1 MNSLKIHGG
10 RPIVGAVSPS
20 GNSNLTLALIAASLL
35 PNEEVILSNVPNTS
49 RVDALIRCVRSLG
62 AQVERKGERQ
72 ISIKLS
78 DLKSA
83 VIDTTMTRSVSY
95 AFLLL
100 APILAL
106 EGRVTVELDFS
117 PARLVTH
124 IQMLEVLGYSC
135 SVRNNMLIL
144 EKREK
149 QPRDLRNLWLRETS
163 VSATMLALI
172 LSARL
177 PARTTIYN
185 AASEPHVQD
194 LARFLV
200 QMGASIEGI
209 GSNLLTVQ
217 GKERLAGTEF
227 RVSTDHIEAASWL
240 GVAAMTRGSISV
252 AIDYSDRM
260 ELILRT
266 FQILGLETRVSN
278 NALMYTPEDLVIRD
292 SLDGSMIEI
301 KASPWPGFPSDL
313 ASLFA
318 TVATQAQGSL
328 LVHDPLYANR
338 MNFVDELKFMG
349 AQLVYCDPHRVIVN
363 GPSKLTATVLTAP
376 DVRVGFSLV
385 AAALT
390 AKGTSVIGFPEHLD
404 NVFEGIIPKLSN
416 LGADIEVNTDN

>member
-10 RPIVGAVSPS
+10 RPIAGTVSPS
-20 GNSNLTLALIAASLL
+20 GNSNLALALIAASLL
-35 PNEEVILSNVPNTS
+35 PNEEVVLSNVPNTS
-49 RVDALIRCVRSLG
+49 RVNALIRCVRSLG
-62 AQVERKGERQ
+62 AQVERKNQGQ
-72 ISIKLS
+72 VCIKLS

-83 VIDTTMTRSVSY
+83 VIDTSMTRSVSY

-106 EGRVTVELDFS
+106 EERVTVELDFS
-117 PARLVTH
+117 PARLATH
-124 IQMLEVLGYSC
+124 VQMLESLGYSC
-135 SVRNNMLIL
+135 LVQNNKLLL
-144 EKREK
+144 EKGEK
-149 QPRDLRNLWLRETS
+149 QLRDFRNLWLRESS
-163 VSATMLALI
+163 VSATMLALM
-172 LSARL
+172 LSARSSV
-177 PARTTIYN
+177 RTTIYN

-200 QMGASIEGI
+200 QMGARIEGI

-240 GVAAMTRGSISV
+240 GVAAMTKGDISV
-252 AIDYSDRM
+252 AFDGNDRM
-260 ELILRT
+260 GLILRT
-266 FQILGLETRVSN
+266 FQTLGLETRISDGTI
-278 NALMYTPEDLVIRD
+278 MYTPKDLVIRD
-292 SLDGSMIEI
+292 NLDGSMIEI

-318 TVATQAQGSL
+318 TVATQARGSL

-349 AQLVYCDPHRVIVN
+349 AQLLYCDPHRVIIN
-363 GPSKLTATVLTAP
+363 GPSQLTATVLTAP

-390 AKGTSVIGFPEHLD
+390 AKGTSIIGFPEHLD

-416 LGADIEVNTDN
+416 LGAAIEVNTDN